1 MSDPARVL
9 RGVAV
14 HREII
19 ADHSVNP
26 DVGCITHCQTCDA
39 EFSFYPCRT
48 GRLVAAIYADRRGYK
63 EEWASK

>member
-1 MSDPARVL
+1 MRDIATGMYVAAMSDPARVL

-26 DVGCITHCQTCDA
+26 DVGCITHFQT
-39 EFSFYPCRT
+39 
-48 GRLVAAIYADRRGYK
+48 
-63 EEWASK
+63 